1 MGATV
6 TVTIDDR
13 ELVRL
18 INASRGDITPMIVA
32 DGVEYGIY
40 QELGQEGRP
49 ARPCARPAVESA
61 RPEFEAM
68 FKTDEALTRSGV
80 QGIVKKAA
88 SRVEILW
95 KQNIQTKKVI
105 DTGAYYGSVH
115 VEEA

>member
-6 TVTIDDR
+6 TVTIDDSR
-13 ELVRL
+13 LVRM
-18 INASRGDITPMIVA
+18 INGSKGDITPMIIA
-32 DGVEYGIY
+32 DAVEYGIY

-49 ARPCARPAVESA
+49 ARPCARPAVESV

-68 FKTDEALTRSGV
+68 FHTDEALTRAGV
-80 QGIVKKAA
+80 QGIVKKGA

-95 KQNIQTKKVI
+95 KQNIVTKGVV
-105 DTGAYYGSVH
+105 DTGAYLNGVH